1 MTLTEL
7 SYYSRKFTPFGI
19 IAILVVLIFYY
30 IIKIIITLPTTPI
43 EQGAQINPV
52 FGKIKKPVI
61 KDAKDSS
68 GITFTLDT
76 IEGKPIDAP
85 ETANVYFLPPSNT
98 KVGYRIGSENM
109 AKILGIDVETAKRT
123 VEAPF
128 YTFTDDRQ
136 KLAVNIATFNF
147 NYQYE
152 IRPDDPFLKTAKIP
166 SSTEIINKST
176 DFLRSMGR
184 YPEELSKGKTNIIYL
199 SYNVDTKELSI
210 TNSPEEA
217 NMVEVDFY
225 RPDIDEH
232 PIVSPKY
239 FNSQNYVLMMFYE
252 NTYKVIRAQVLF
264 FEKSTEQVGK
274 YPLKTGQEAFE
285 ELKKGKAIVSQRPEG
300 VKNLTI
306 KEMILGYFDPD
317 EYQEYLQPVYVF
329 LGDKDHPFVGF
340 VPAVANSQM
349 Q

>member
-1 MTLTEL
+1 
-7 SYYSRKFTPFGI
+7 
-19 IAILVVLIFYY
+19 
-30 IIKIIITLPTTPI
+30 
-43 EQGAQINPV
+43 
-52 FGKIKKPVI
+52 
-61 KDAKDSS
+61 
-68 GITFTLDT
+68 
-76 IEGKPIDAP
+76 
-85 ETANVYFLPPSNT
+85 
-98 KVGYRIGSENM
+98 
-109 AKILGIDVETAKRT
+109 
-123 VEAPF
+123 
-128 YTFTDDRQ
+128 
-136 KLAVNIATFNF
+136 
-147 NYQYE
+147 
-152 IRPDDPFLKTAKIP
+152 
-166 SSTEIINKST
+166 
-176 DFLRSMGR
+176 MGR

-199 SYNVDTKELSI
+199 AYNVETKELSV
-210 TNSPEEA
+210 TNTPESA

-225 RPDIDEH
+225 RPDIEEH

-252 NTYKVIRAQVLF
+252 NTYKVIRAQVQF
-264 FEKSTEQVGK
+264 YEKSTEQVGK

>member
-1 MTLTEL
+1 
-7 SYYSRKFTPFGI
+7 
-19 IAILVVLIFYY
+19 
-30 IIKIIITLPTTPI
+30 
-43 EQGAQINPV
+43 
-52 FGKIKKPVI
+52 
-61 KDAKDSS
+61 
-68 GITFTLDT
+68 
-76 IEGKPIDAP
+76 
-85 ETANVYFLPPSNT
+85 
-98 KVGYRIGSENM
+98 M

-225 RPDIDEH
+225 RPDIEEH